1 MSAPIPEKIR
11 LLRKSQLLEL
21 TYPSGEVHTLSF
33 EFLRVHSPSAEV
45 KGHGPGTEVLQH
57 GKRGV
62 DIVSIEPVG
71 NYAAKIH
78 FSDGHNSG
86 LYDWELLYEFCQKQ
100 ESLWLDYLYKL
111 EKAGKSRDR

>member
-21 TYPSGEVHTLSF
+21 TYPSGEVFTLSF

-45 KGHGPGTEVLQH
+45 KGHGPGSEVLQH

-62 DIVSIEPVG
+62 EIISIEPVG

-86 LYDWELLYEFCQKQ
+86 LYDWPMLYDYCQKQ
-100 ESLWLDYLYKL
+100 ESMWQDYLHKL
-111 EKAGKSRDR
+111 ALAGKSRDA

>member
-11 LLRKSQLLEL
+11 LLNKSKSLEL
-21 TYPSGEVHTLSF
+21 SYPSGEVFTLSF

-45 KGHGPGTEVLQH
+45 KGHGPGSEVLQY

-62 DIVSIEPVG
+62 DIVGIEPVG

-86 LYDWELLYEFCQKQ
+86 LYHWELLYHYGQHQ
-100 ESLWLDYLYKL
+100 EPMWQDYLHRL
-111 EKAGKSRDR
+111 DVAGKSRDQ